1 MVKKKVEIYTVQTQ
15 PKDYEYWLTK
25 TPVERLEAV
34 EYLRQQYGNASNEN
48 ESRFQRVFRV
58 IKRTKR

>member
-1 MVKKKVEIYTVQTQ
+1 MIKKKVEIYTVQTQ
-15 PKDYEYWLTK
+15 PQDYEYWLTK

>member
-1 MVKKKVEIYTVQTQ
+1 MIKKKVEIYTVQTQ
-15 PKDYEYWLTK
+15 SKDYEYWLTK

-34 EYLRQQYGNASNEN
+34 EYLRQQYGKASNEN